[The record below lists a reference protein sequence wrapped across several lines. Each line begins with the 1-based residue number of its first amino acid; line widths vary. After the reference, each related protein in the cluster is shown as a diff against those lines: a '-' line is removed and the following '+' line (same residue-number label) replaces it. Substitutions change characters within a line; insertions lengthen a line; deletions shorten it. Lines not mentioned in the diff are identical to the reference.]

1 MKHLGLQEN
10 ISLHEGINFITQ
22 PTLVLSLV
30 SFLEFPNVLKQEI
43 KDITQQIQF
52 SLTEES

>member
-43 KDITQQIQF
+43 KHITQQIQI
-52 SLTEES
+52 SLTEKS